1 MSAPLRRRAA
11 LAGALS
17 LPLMA
22 GRAVAQP
29 DWPRRP
35 VRVVVPYAPGGA
47 TDSSIRV
54 ISDRLGAALG
64 QSIVVENRSG
74 GSGLIGAGAVVQSA
88 PDGYTFL
95 MEGLPSAVNPF
106 LLRNA
111 PFDYRTA
118 LQPVTQVTRLPLAL
132 VVKHDLPA
140 RDVAEFVALARR
152 RPGELSCGYSGN
164 GTGAHLAGVLLQLR
178 ANIQLTPVV
187 YRGGADAVRD
197 LAAGALDCATVALL
211 SAAPVAQSGR
221 VRILA
226 VTSPRRSPLVPDLP
240 TLVEGGVPDSAL
252 DEWMGLFAPAGTPA
266 AIRDRMAA
274 AVAGVLREPEVV
286 ARLAQLGAEPVGS
299 TPADFAAFV
308 AQGRDAAE
316 RLVREARIEA
326 N

>member
-1 MSAPLRRRAA
+1 MPRLSRRAV
-11 LAGALS
+11 LAGAS
-17 LPLMA
+17 VLPVLPH
-22 GRAVAQP
+22 RASAQA

-54 ISDRLGAALG
+54 ISDRLAAALG

-74 GSGLIGAGAVVQSA
+74 GSGLIGGGVVAQAS

-106 LLRNA
+106 MLRNP

-118 LQPVTQVTRLPLAL
+118 LVPVAQVTRLPLAL
-132 VVKHDLPA
+132 VVKADLPA
-140 RDVAEFVALARR
+140 QTVQEFVALARR

-178 ANIQLTPVV
+178 ADIRMTPLP

-226 VTSPRRSPLVPDLP
+226 VTSPHRSPLVPELP
-240 TLVEGGVPDSAL
+240 TLIEGGVPNSAL
-252 DEWMGLFAPAGTPA
+252 EEWMGLFAPAGTPPP
-266 AIRDRMAA
+266 ILDRMAA
-274 AVAGVLREPEVV
+274 AVAAALREPEVI

-299 TPADFAAFV
+299 TPAGFAAFV
-308 AQGRDAAE
+308 TDARRAAE
-316 RLVREARIEA
+316 QLVREGRIEA

>member
-1 MSAPLRRRAA
+1 MSDRLPRRAV
-11 LAGALS
+11 LAGALA
-17 LPLMA
+17 LPFLPCIA
-22 GRAVAQP
+22 AAQA

-54 ISDRLGAALG
+54 ISDRLAAALG

-74 GSGLIGAGAVVQSA
+74 GSGLIGAGVVAQAA

-106 LLRNA
+106 MLRNA

-118 LQPVTQVTRLPLAL
+118 FVPVTQVTRLPLAL
-132 VVKHDLPA
+132 VVKADLPA
-140 RDVAEFVALARR
+140 RTVQDFVELAKR

-178 ANIQLTPVV
+178 AGIQMTALP

-221 VRILA
+221 IRILA
-226 VTSPRRSPLVPDLP
+226 VTSPRRSPLVPGLP
-240 TLVEGGVPDSAL
+240 TLLEGDVPDSAL
-252 DEWMGLFAPAGTPA
+252 EEWMGLFAVAGTPQA
-266 AIRDRMAA
+266 VLDRMAS
-274 AVAGVLREPEVV
+274 AVAASLREPDVV

-299 TPADFAAFV
+299 TPAEFAAFV
-308 AQGRDAAE
+308 VESRTAAE
-316 RLVREARIEA
+316 RLVREGRIEA